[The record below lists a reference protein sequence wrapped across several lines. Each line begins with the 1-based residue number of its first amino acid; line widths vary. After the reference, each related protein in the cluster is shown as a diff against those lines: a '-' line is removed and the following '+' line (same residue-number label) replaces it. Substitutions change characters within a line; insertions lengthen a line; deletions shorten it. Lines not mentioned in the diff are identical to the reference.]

1 MAVVFAGTTVV
12 IAICGL
18 VVAGIPTVTAMG
30 FSSAVVVAVSVI
42 AAITLLP
49 ALLGLAGTKINS
61 LRLPWVKRH
70 QVEAEMHPER
80 MRTGFWVRWAKH
92 VASKP
97 WRYMI
102 ASVVMLLALA
112 APALSMRLGQTDAGT
127 LSTSST
133 QRRAYD
139 LLGTGF
145 GKGFNGPLLL
155 VAEVPAGSG
164 RPRSPASS
172 TRCDRTRTCRPWA
185 SRA

>member
-1 MAVVFAGTTVV
+1 MFAGTTVV

-30 FSSAVVVAVSVI
+30 FASAVVVAVSVI
-42 AAITLLP
+42 AAVTLLP

-61 LRLPWVKRH
+61 LRLPWVKRS
-70 QVEAEMHPER
+70 QAEAAMHPDNI
-80 MRTGFWVRWAKH
+80 RTGMWVRWATH
-92 VASKP
+92 VADRP
-97 WRYMI
+97 WRYLI
-102 ASVVMLLALA
+102 ASVVVLLALA

-127 LSTSST
+127 LPTSST

-155 VAEVPAGSG
+155 VAEVPSGDAAALDAGG
-164 RPRSPASS
+164 GGRRRRPR
-172 TRCDRTRTCRPWA
+172 RPGGWQR
-185 SRA
+185 RA